1 MENKTGSF
9 IAHRRKELGMTQRQ
23 LAEILGVTNKAVSKW
38 ETGQGMPD
46 IGTLPE
52 LSKVLGVTVD
62 EILNGKEAARETL
75 PTEVVREALPYEG
88 SLFDLAV
95 ERAEK
100 KMSPEC
106 CVSFWRQ
113 GLSRYRAGIF

>member
-46 IGTLPE
+46 IGTLPAFQ
-52 LSKVLGVTVD
+52 S
-62 EILNGKEAARETL
+62 I
-75 PTEVVREALPYEG
+75 G
-88 SLFDLAV
+88 SD
-95 ERAEK
+95 
-100 KMSPEC
+100 S
-106 CVSFWRQ
+106 
-113 GLSRYRAGIF
+113 G